1 MAKKTTPIEIV
12 KGKTY
17 KNFKGY
23 WRTVLDI
30 CETAQG
36 TTVHYI
42 DDTNTKRI
50 VKIDTF
56 RQWIKKNY
64 Y

>member
-1 MAKKTTPIEIV
+1 MNKKPIEII

-23 WRTVLDI
+23 WREVLAI
-30 CETAQG
+30 LETSEG
-36 TTVHYI
+36 VKVRYI
-42 DDTNTKRI
+42 DDTNTIRI
-50 VKIDTF
+50 VKIDSF

>member
-1 MAKKTTPIEIV
+1 MDKITPIKVV

-23 WRTVLDI
+23 WRTVKNVF
-30 CETAQG
+30 ETAQG
-36 TTVHYI
+36 IKVLYV

-50 VKIDTF
+50 VKIDSF

>member
-1 MAKKTTPIEIV
+1 MSKTNPIEVV

-23 WRTVLDI
+23 WRTVKDI
-30 CETAQG
+30 FETAQG
-36 TTVHYI
+36 IKVRYV
-42 DDTNTKRI
+42 DDTNTEKI
-50 VKIDTF
+50 IGIDTF
-56 RQWIKKNY
+56 RQWVKKNY